1 MQHGKGDETCLFLPL
16 LMSLFLVNA
25 LLNFF
30 SSGLP
35 GNGNLEE
42 LDRVSKNTEN
52 LCPKPMTVLTSLF
65 KVKDDV
71 TNLDLR
77 LKISKEEK
85 NLGFFL
91 LKHREELTKATG
103 PEPLKPYQDFIMDVS
118 VLDIAALGFLSK
130 PRVSSCTECQ
140 REPWALQDEQPF
152 HCAWRQDCQDG
163 DVCIRKMSCIDKNW

>member
-1 MQHGKGDETCLFLPL
+1 MFGFTFVHV
-16 LMSLFLVNA
+16 LVSYYT

-30 SSGLP
+30 SLGLP
-35 GNGNLEE
+35 VNGSLDE

-65 KVKDDV
+65 RGKDDV

-118 VLDIAALGFLSK
+118 LLDIVVLGFLSK
-130 PRVSSCTECQ
+130 P
-140 REPWALQDEQPF
+140 
-152 HCAWRQDCQDG
+152 
-163 DVCIRKMSCIDKNW
+163 

>member
-1 MQHGKGDETCLFLPL
+1 MLNFAHVQYGSDETCLFLPL
-16 LMSLFLVNA
+16 FMSLFLNNT

-35 GNGNLEE
+35 VNGNLDE

-65 KVKDDV
+65 REKDDV

-118 VLDIAALGFLSK
+118 LLDIVVLGFLST
-130 PRVSSCTECQ
+130 P
-140 REPWALQDEQPF
+140 
-152 HCAWRQDCQDG
+152 
-163 DVCIRKMSCIDKNW
+163 